1 MGDIT
6 QRTGSLTA
14 QGTHRP
20 NGDVLNLATQRRDN
34 IDKAESRLRTIEQI
48 SRYRENKIKQEFMK
62 LEEELHLE
70 E

>member
-1 MGDIT
+1 M
-6 QRTGSLTA
+6 
-14 QGTHRP
+14 
-20 NGDVLNLATQRRDN
+20 ATQRRDN

-70 E
+70 EEKKRRENERDRRL